1 MILSQRHN
9 RIDTMKDY
17 VFIGW
22 SRNLDLAIALENQLK
37 EKGFNCVIGG
47 EYEHNPPDVGTRRTV
62 HETVINQMNR
72 CNQAILLF
80 QNKNNNGISENLI
93 YELGYLSAQNSYT
106 NVHIIK
112 IDITEDDLRLFPT
125 DLHGVW
131 GTNISMSD
139 YDDDNGRVAGKI
151 VEIFEK
157 KQCHIKKKNKFEIL
171 NNHHFVEYEMR
182 IHFETPTMSDY
193 DLASE
198 IMDYTKSAFCYQEQ
212 IDIRQ
217 KMEKFNEQMSE
228 RGNSSEELRLSVEYA
243 LVTLDLFCS
252 TIPDKDSKSIS
263 MDEHT
268 FNYYLDRYKSIVNR
282 IIGKFTDDKTPD
294 EESLNYFE
302 NVANHIGKICSDK
315 TKDFVSNNQFEVFVL
330 GQMLEHIAYLHHVY
344 LYKKEE
350 IAADDKK
357 KYSKDGIDYC
367 NKAIDILKV
376 LMSNSE
382 DEMYAK
388 LLLSYAYKCLSSFN
402 DNLGEKDESERNQQ
416 KSLKLRSE
424 LNTYVVNTPAIRHSL
439 KDYIMLEY
447 YHQVIE
453 FVKNI
458 NENKKKKYYLI
469 EIRKYVD
476 ERSKIDSVKSYMFKT
491 LADDVKKYDIAIKK

>member
-1 MILSQRHN
+1 
-9 RIDTMKDY
+9 MKDY

-22 SRNLDLAIALENQLK
+22 SKNLDLAIALKDKLK
-37 EKGFNCVIGG
+37 EEGFNCVIGG
-47 EYEHNPPDVGTRRTV
+47 EYELNPPDVGTRRTV
-62 HETVINQMNR
+62 HETVINQMNL

-80 QNKNNNGISENLI
+80 QKKNNKGISENLI

-112 IDITEDDLRLFPT
+112 IDIAENDLRLFPT

-139 YDDDNGRVAGKI
+139 YDGDNKRVAGEIVKI
-151 VEIFEK
+151 FKK
-157 KQCHIKKKNKFEIL
+157 KQYHIKKKNKFEIL

-182 IHFETPTMSDY
+182 MHFETPTMSDY

-198 IMDYTKSAFCYQEQ
+198 IMVYTQSAFCYQEQ

-217 KMEKFNEQMSE
+217 KMRNFNAQMTE

-252 TIPDKDSKSIS
+252 TIPDKDSMSIS
-263 MDEHT
+263 MDEHK
-268 FNYYLDRYKSIVNR
+268 FNYYLDKYNSIVNR
-282 IIGKFTDDKTPD
+282 I
-294 EESLNYFE
+294 ES
-302 NVANHIGKICSDK
+302 KIDVEKIYSDK
-315 TKDFVSNNQFEVFVL
+315 DYVSENQFEVLVL
-330 GQMLEHIAYLHHVY
+330 GQMQEHIAYLHHVY

-350 IAADDKK
+350 IITDDDRK
-357 KYSKDGIDYC
+357 KYSEKGIEYC
-367 NKAIDILKV
+367 NKAIDFLNVMKD
-376 LMSNSE
+376 NSE
-382 DEMYAK
+382 DNMYAK

-402 DNLGEKDESERNQQ
+402 ANLSKNDECENYQQ
-416 KSLKLRSE
+416 ESLKLRSE

-458 NENKKKKYYLI
+458 KEENKRKYYLI
-469 EIRKYVD
+469 EIEKYIG

-491 LADDVKKYDIAIKK
+491 LADEVRKI

>member
-1 MILSQRHN
+1 
-9 RIDTMKDY
+9 MKDY

-22 SRNLDLAIALENQLK
+22 SKNLDLAIALKKKLE
-37 EKGFNCVIGG
+37 EKGFVCVIGG
-47 EYEHNPPDVGTRRTV
+47 EYGHNPPDVGTRRTV

-80 QNKNNNGISENLI
+80 QNKGNNGISENLI
-93 YELGYLSAQNSYT
+93 YELGYLSAQKSYT

-131 GTNISMSD
+131 GANISTSEYKGDEKM
-139 YDDDNGRVAGKI
+139 AEKI
-151 VEIFEK
+151 VEIFES
-157 KQCHIKKKNKFEIL
+157 KQNHIKKKIKFEIL
-171 NNHHFVEYEMR
+171 NNHHFVEYEMK
-182 IHFETPTMSDY
+182 IHFETPNMSDY

-198 IMDYTKSAFCYQEQ
+198 IMVYTQSAFCYQEQ
-212 IDIRQ
+212 IDIKQ
-217 KMEKFNEQMSE
+217 KMEKFNEQMGE

-263 MDEHT
+263 MDEHK
-268 FNYYLDRYKSIVNR
+268 FNYYLDKYNSIVNR
-282 IIGKFTDDKTPD
+282 I
-294 EESLNYFE
+294 ES
-302 NVANHIGKICSDK
+302 KIDVEKIYSDK
-315 TKDFVSNNQFEVFVL
+315 DYVSENQFEVLVL
-330 GQMLEHIAYLHHVY
+330 GQMQEHIAYLHHVY

-357 KYSKDGIDYC
+357 KYSEEGIVYC
-367 NKAIDILKV
+367 NNAIGILNV
-376 LMSNSE
+376 LMDNSE
-382 DEMYAK
+382 DNMYAK

-402 DNLGEKDESERNQQ
+402 ANLGENGECENNQQ

-453 FVKNI
+453 FVENI
-458 NENKKKKYYLI
+458 NEDKKKKYYLI
-469 EIRKYVD
+469 EIGKYVD

-491 LADDVKKYDIAIKK
+491 LAEKYDIAIKK

>member
-1 MILSQRHN
+1 
-9 RIDTMKDY
+9 MKDY

-22 SRNLDLAIALENQLK
+22 SRNLNLATVLK
-37 EKGFNCVIGG
+37 EKLKKEGFVCVIGG
-47 EYEHNPPDVGTRRTV
+47 EFEHNPPDVGTRRTV

-80 QNKNNNGISENLI
+80 QNTDNKGISENLI

-112 IDITEDDLRLFPT
+112 IDITEDKLCLFPT

-131 GTNISMSD
+131 GTNISTSD
-139 YDDDNGRVAGKI
+139 YSSDEEKASKI
-151 VEIFEK
+151 VEIFKK
-157 KQCHIKKKNKFEIL
+157 KQHHIKKKNKFEIL

-182 IHFETPTMSDY
+182 MHFETPTMSDY

-198 IMDYTKSAFCYQEQ
+198 IMVYTQSAFCYQEQ
-212 IDIRQ
+212 IDIKQ
-217 KMEKFNEQMSE
+217 KMEKFNEQMRECGS
-228 RGNSSEELRLSVEYA
+228 SSEELRLSVEYA

-268 FNYYLDRYKSIVNR
+268 FNYYLDRYNSIVNR
-282 IIGKFTDDKTPD
+282 IIARFI
-294 EESLNYFE
+294 E
-302 NVANHIGKICSDK
+302 NKIDVKKIYSD
-315 TKDFVSNNQFEVFVL
+315 KDFVSKNQFEALVL
-330 GQMLEHIAYLHHVY
+330 GQMQEHIAYLHHVY

-350 IAADDKK
+350 IITADDRK
-357 KYSKDGIDYC
+357 KYSKEGIEYC
-367 NKAIDILKV
+367 NKAIGILNVMKD
-376 LMSNSE
+376 NSE
-382 DEMYAK
+382 DNMYAK

-402 DNLGEKDESERNQQ
+402 ANLSQNEECEKNQQ
-416 KSLKLRSE
+416 ESLKLRSE

-458 NENKKKKYYLI
+458 NEDNKRKYYLI
-469 EIRKYVD
+469 EIEKYVV

-491 LADDVKKYDIAIKK
+491 LAEDVKKYDIVIKK